1 MTDRSA
7 TALCLTVVLACLAG
21 CKKPDEIRHYT
32 VPKQEAIDQLA
43 GDHTAPAGPSR
54 MLAAAVLQPH
64 KAWFFKLIGPD
75 EAVASQQEPFD
86 AFVKSLRFSDG
97 ESPPDWT
104 LPEGWSARPA
114 SGMRYATLTIDSD
127 PPLEVSVTTLGRDDN
142 DDAAYLLA
150 NINRWR
156 GQVGLADL
164 APDQLEEQTEQLE
177 YEGGKATLVD
187 LVGQMKPGGPM
198 MSGGAGDAPFAPFA
212 SGGSRKPTGPSPL
225 DHAVAPQ
232 GAATGGAPDLHY
244 DVPEGWKEEPASGLR
259 LASFQ
264 VSDGGQKAEI
274 TVVTAGGDLLANVNR
289 WRGQID
295 LGPTTQDQLDRDAQP
310 IDVGE
315 QKGAYVELV
324 GPKMTTLA
332 VVVQA
337 AGRTWFITL
346 KGDNE
351 LAQREADNFKS
362 FVHSLSITPPQ

>member
-7 TALCLTVVLACLAG
+7 TALCLTAVLACLAG

-32 VPKQEAIDQLA
+32 VPQQEAIDQLA
-43 GDHTAPAGPSR
+43 GAAEAPAGPSR
-54 MLAAAVLQPH
+54 MLAAAVLQPRQ
-64 KAWFFKLIGPD
+64 AWFFKLVGPD
-75 EAVASQQEPFD
+75 EAVAAQREPFN
-86 AFVKSLRFSDG
+86 AFVKSLRFSDSD
-97 ESPPDWT
+97 SPPDWT
-104 LPEGWSARPA
+104 LPEGWSQRPA
-114 SGMRYATLTIDSD
+114 SGMRYATIEIDAD
-127 PPLEVSVTTLGRDDN
+127 PPLELSITTLGREEGGE
-142 DDAAYLLA
+142 AAYLLA

-156 GQVGLADL
+156 GQIGLADL
-164 APDQLEEQTEQLE
+164 AADRLDNETEQIE
-177 YEGGKATLVD
+177 FDGGKATLVD

-212 SGGSRKPTGPSPL
+212 SGGSRKPSGSSPL

-244 DVPEGWKEEPASGLR
+244 EVPQGWKEEPASGFR

-264 VSDGGQKAEI
+264 VSDGGQKAEV

-289 WRGQID
+289 WRGQIE

-315 QKGAYVELV
+315 LQGQYVELT
-324 GPKMTTLA
+324 GPKKTTLA

-346 KGDNE
+346 KGDKE
-351 LAQREADNFKS
+351 LAQHEAENFKT
-362 FVHSLSITPPQ
+362 FVHSLNIGQP